1 MCPVQ
6 VMVQL
11 CGDRRDPAQP
21 PLSPLPLLH
30 AVNRMTGNRFD
41 PRQPE
46 CAVFFLESVL
56 ENLDLLPQ
64 YLTSYEEA
72 GDCVLCGQAYRQVCT
87 ELN

>member
-1 MCPVQ
+1 MCAAQ

-72 GDCVLCGQAYRQVCT
+72 GDCVLCSQAYRQVCT

>member
-1 MCPVQ
+1 MCAAQ

-21 PLSPLPLLH
+21 PLSPLPLLL

-56 ENLDLLPQ
+56 ENVDLLQQ
-64 YLTSYEEA
+64 YLTSFEEA
-72 GDCVLCGQAYRQVCT
+72 GDCVLCGQAYRQV
-87 ELN
+87 

>member
-1 MCPVQ
+1 MCAVQ

-21 PLSPLPLLH
+21 PLSPLPLLQ

-41 PRQPE
+41 PE

-56 ENLDLLPQ
+56 ENVDLLQQ
-64 YLTSYEEA
+64 YLTSFEEA
-72 GDCVLCGQAYRQVCT
+72 GSCVLCGQAYRQV
-87 ELN
+87 